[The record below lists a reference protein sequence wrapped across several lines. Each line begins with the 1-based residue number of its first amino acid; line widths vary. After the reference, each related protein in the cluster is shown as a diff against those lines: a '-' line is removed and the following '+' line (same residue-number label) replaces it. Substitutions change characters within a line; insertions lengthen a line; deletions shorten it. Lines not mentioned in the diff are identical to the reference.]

1 MEKSESIK
9 NIIPAIIEVMKA
21 VKNIDKNMIVGTGK
35 NTYKGV
41 ADKDVKKD
49 IGEAMEKNGL
59 CIIPI
64 NIEEETQIDRWEETF
79 DGNAKTK
86 QNVFTKVKVT
96 YLLSHVSGEY
106 MTLVGYGHGVDSQDK
121 GAGKAT
127 TYALKNALLYSFMV
141 PTGSLDDTDKIHSDN
156 IPIVPKDTRIQL
168 IPEMET
174 TWGNVV
180 NALASGKFTIADIEK
195 KYKISN
201 EHKKLLLV

>member
-9 NIIPAIIEVMKA
+9 NIIPAIIEVMKV
-21 VKNIDKNMIVGTGK
+21 VKNIDKNMTVGTG
-35 NTYKGV
+35 NNSYKGV

-64 NIEEETQIDRWEETF
+64 NIEEETQIDRWEETYN
-79 DGNAKTK
+79 GNAKTK

-156 IPIVPKDTRIQL
+156 IPVVPKDRRITL

-174 TWGNVV
+174 TWENVV

-195 KYKISN
+195 KYKISD
-201 EHKKLLLV
+201 EHKKLLS